1 MQLRGNHISPTDYSR
16 MATSNSSNLR
26 YSPCG
31 SYLALTTNDGK
42 LLVYDA
48 KTGKEQNQFVPSAH
62 LSSSACTCLAWMPIS
77 NHIPSENST
86 KKKSRKRKNSFTNH
100 NASLTNGFSSIRNEV
115 VAIGTSSGTVFIY
128 STRTGDV
135 QTTLKDDD
143 MGLINALVWTND
155 GADVITGS
163 REGFICKYRVKKGL
177 NTLKFRSSVS
187 NNRKES
193 VNSMALHPDNENH
206 LMVGTVAAC
215 SLWDLETKTKLRVF
229 EGAHIGSII
238 ETFFVNSSMFLSAGA
253 SGEDHSVTLWNYEN
267 ESESFTF
274 SANEP
279 VQNAFA
285 LADNKKGAEEG
296 IISIGVIAKSGTMY
310 YFEHNSGSR
319 KKRSKKPV
327 GTVQVA
333 SEKIKSTNSKVGIS
347 PILIG
352 RFETSTTNDENS
364 LEFVHGS
371 LLKPIFE
378 SITCN
383 SIEKVTC
390 LVRPTENSSNHTK
403 DEINGKSDLVVPT
416 TNSVTVL
423 APGPTMMEKSTG
435 TKRKTSQSSKTDA
448 MSMADRLKLLSTD
461 QNAPSSTPPRT
472 DSVLQLLLQG
482 LNNKDRKIL
491 ESVLE
496 RADDE
501 QINNT
506 VKRLPIEAIVP
517 MLEELQ
523 HHIQGKGLGVLTHSK
538 WMKSLLQFHTSYLTN
553 SPQCEDIM
561 TSIYAMIENK
571 TKNYQRIL
579 QLRGKLDIMV
589 QQMNTEPDPAQES
602 SNDNTK
608 EALLVYHDDSD
619 ELNDE
624 LDEMLLPVSDTDNE
638 EWEQEESEGEENGV
652 GPNESRVIDVE
663 DSSDGEDVGE
673 GDNDQDQDMEDEQP
687 IVNGVGS
694 ASEEEEMEDD

>member
-1 MQLRGNHISPTDYSR
+1 M
-16 MATSNSSNLR
+16 
-26 YSPCG
+26 
-31 SYLALTTNDGK
+31 
-42 LLVYDA
+42 
-48 KTGKEQNQFVPSAH
+48 
-62 LSSSACTCLAWMPIS
+62 
-77 NHIPSENST
+77 
-86 KKKSRKRKNSFTNH
+86 
-100 NASLTNGFSSIRNEV
+100 
-115 VAIGTSSGTVFIY
+115 
-128 STRTGDV
+128 
-135 QTTLKDDD
+135 
-143 MGLINALVWTND
+143 
-155 GADVITGS
+155 
-163 REGFICKYRVKKGL
+163 KKGL
-177 NTLKFRSSVS
+177 NTLKFRASVS

-403 DEINGKSDLVVPT
+403 DEINGKSDLVVR
-416 TNSVTVL
+416 NSSYYFSCAVKFIVL
-423 APGPTMMEKSTG
+423 VSRKSV
-435 TKRKTSQSSKTDA
+435 
-448 MSMADRLKLLSTD
+448 
-461 QNAPSSTPPRT
+461 N
-472 DSVLQLLLQG
+472 
-482 LNNKDRKIL
+482 
-491 ESVLE
+491 
-496 RADDE
+496 
-501 QINNT
+501 
-506 VKRLPIEAIVP
+506 
-517 MLEELQ
+517 
-523 HHIQGKGLGVLTHSK
+523 
-538 WMKSLLQFHTSYLTN
+538 
-553 SPQCEDIM
+553 IM
-561 TSIYAMIENK
+561 ICF
-571 TKNYQRIL
+571 
-579 QLRGKLDIMV
+579 LR
-589 QQMNTEPDPAQES
+589 
-602 SNDNTK
+602 
-608 EALLVYHDDSD
+608 
-619 ELNDE
+619 ELN
-624 LDEMLLPVSDTDNE
+624 SIRSNI
-638 EWEQEESEGEENGV
+638 S
-652 GPNESRVIDVE
+652 
-663 DSSDGEDVGE
+663 
-673 GDNDQDQDMEDEQP
+673 P
-687 IVNGVGS
+687 I
-694 ASEEEEMEDD
+694 

>member
-1 MQLRGNHISPTDYSR
+1 M
-16 MATSNSSNLR
+16 
-26 YSPCG
+26 
-31 SYLALTTNDGK
+31 
-42 LLVYDA
+42 
-48 KTGKEQNQFVPSAH
+48 
-62 LSSSACTCLAWMPIS
+62 
-77 NHIPSENST
+77 
-86 KKKSRKRKNSFTNH
+86 
-100 NASLTNGFSSIRNEV
+100 
-115 VAIGTSSGTVFIY
+115 
-128 STRTGDV
+128 
-135 QTTLKDDD
+135 
-143 MGLINALVWTND
+143 
-155 GADVITGS
+155 
-163 REGFICKYRVKKGL
+163 KKGL
-177 NTLKFRSSVS
+177 NTLKFRASVS

-403 DEINGKSDLVVPT
+403 AEINGKSDLVVR
-416 TNSVTVL
+416 NSSYYFSYAGQVH
-423 APGPTMMEKSTG
+423 SFSF
-435 TKRKTSQSSKTDA
+435 TKK
-448 MSMADRLKLLSTD
+448 
-461 QNAPSSTPPRT
+461 
-472 DSVLQLLLQG
+472 
-482 LNNKDRKIL
+482 
-491 ESVLE
+491 
-496 RADDE
+496 
-501 QINNT
+501 
-506 VKRLPIEAIVP
+506 
-517 MLEELQ
+517 
-523 HHIQGKGLGVLTHSK
+523 
-538 WMKSLLQFHTSYLTN
+538 
-553 SPQCEDIM
+553 CEYYNLFF
-561 TSIYAMIENK
+561 T
-571 TKNYQRIL
+571 
-579 QLRGKLDIMV
+579 
-589 QQMNTEPDPAQES
+589 
-602 SNDNTK
+602 
-608 EALLVYHDDSD
+608 
-619 ELNDE
+619 
-624 LDEMLLPVSDTDNE
+624 
-638 EWEQEESEGEENGV
+638 
-652 GPNESRVIDVE
+652 
-663 DSSDGEDVGE
+663 
-673 GDNDQDQDMEDEQP
+673 
-687 IVNGVGS
+687 
-694 ASEEEEMEDD
+694 